1 MTNKLKICLIA
12 LLISASSCSIAV
24 DKPIITAKTTPDGNA
39 LKCALLGA
47 PLTSYRTAAQTI
59 NTLKVFN
66 NKLYI
71 GYGDWTVNTGPTD
84 VIYYDFAKKEFV
96 KEFTVQEEAIT
107 NYRVIDNKL
116 AVTGTDS
123 TESWDFGNIY
133 VLAETGWI
141 KHRSVTNGIHVFD
154 VASFNGKWY
163 TATGNH
169 LVDKD
174 GKETAPGAILSS
186 SDEGK
191 TWNYEYITQLQT
203 NLVTRVNALMPFND
217 RLYAFTWSQSSQG
230 MVADNNRSLD
240 AIVYNGKSWVWA
252 DLIPA
257 NRIIL
262 INPFIFKD
270 RLILFAYSVRNDGA
284 GAAKTLYSYNGS
296 NPAEMVPVR
305 CKTIGD
311 VLVKE
316 NKLFLLIIDEN
327 DRTAIAETTDLVN
340 WTYRVLPF
348 EIRQLSER
356 NIFEF
361 GLKLEYDNG
370 SFYIG
375 TSDGRI
381 FKTE

>member
-1 MTNKLKICLIA
+1 MKFLLALAICTL
-12 LLISASSCSIAV
+12 SCSIAV
-24 DKPIITAKTTPDGNA
+24 DKPIITTRTIPDGNA
-39 LKCALLGA
+39 LKCVLLGA
-47 PLTSYRTAAQTI
+47 PLTSYRDAAQTI

-84 VIYYDFAKKEFV
+84 VIYYDFAKKEFI

-116 AVTGTDS
+116 AITGTDS

-133 VLAETGWI
+133 VLTETGWV

-154 VASFNGKWY
+154 IASFNGKWY

-186 SDEGK
+186 PDEGK
-191 TWNYEYITQLQT
+191 TWNYEYITQLQS
-203 NLVTRVNALMPFND
+203 NLVTRINALMPFD
-217 RLYAFTWSQSSQG
+217 GRLYAFSWSQSSQG
-230 MVADNNRSLD
+230 MVADHNKGLD
-240 AIVYNGKSWVWA
+240 AIVYNGRSWVWA

-257 NRIIL
+257 NRMIL
-262 INPFIFKD
+262 INPFIFKN
-270 RLILFAYSVRNDGA
+270 RLILFACSVRNDGA
-284 GAAKTLYSYNGS
+284 GAAKTLYSYNGTG
-296 NPAEMVPVR
+296 PAEIVPVKCR
-305 CKTIGD
+305 TIGD
-311 VLVKE
+311 VLAKE
-316 NKLFLLIIDEN
+316 DKLFLLVIDEN
-327 DRTAIAETTDLVN
+327 NRIAIAETNDLAN
-340 WTYRVLPF
+340 WTYHLLPF

-361 GLKLEYDNG
+361 GLKLEYGNG
-370 SFYIG
+370 HFYIG

-381 FKTE
+381 FETE